1 MKNNL
6 IEQLTKNN
14 IVTGLIWENSF
25 SENNAKGYRQWIEA
39 TKKSHHQVVYTDK
52 QNRNHYGYTDKPI
65 LQHDPFATYISTQ
78 FGDGIYYSAVA
89 EDLFY
94 LLIISNGQII
104 SGTDQLI
111 GKAFFY
117 EIKRLIPESTYSQL
131 DFITLQDKH
140 IETVI
145 ELCEKRKKKLRKQR
159 ILFYSALLLTVIGV
173 MGLSLVLFDIFF
185 SG

>member
-14 IVTGLIWENSF
+14 IVTGLIWENSN
-25 SENNAKGYRQWIEA
+25 SENNTKGYRQWIEA
-39 TKKSHHQVVYTDK
+39 TKKSHHQVVYSDK
-52 QNRNHYGYTDKPI
+52 QNKSHYGYTDKPV

-78 FGDGIYYSAVA
+78 FGDGIYYSVVS
-89 EDLFY
+89 EDQFY
-94 LLIISNGQII
+94 LLIIFKGEII

-111 GKAFFY
+111 GKAFFD
-117 EIKRLIPESTYSQL
+117 EVIRLVPESAYSGL
-131 DFITLQDKH
+131 MLITLQDTH

-145 ELCEKRKKKLRKQR
+145 ALCEKRKKKLRKQR
-159 ILFYSALLLTVIGV
+159 VLLYSALLLTVIGV
-173 MGLSLVLFDIFF
+173 MGLTLVLVDIFF